1 MAKKSTLKVAMR
13 LRYVRTQ
20 PPLSAAQDE
29 PKACTF
35 AIGTQVTGNGHP
47 ESAPYDAEYN

>member
-1 MAKKSTLKVAMR
+1 MAKKSTLKVA
-13 LRYVRTQ
+13 T
-20 PPLSAAQDE
+20 LSHLFLAAQDE

-47 ESAPYDAEYN
+47 ESAPYDAQYN